1 MKAKRIFNK
10 EWLSLHPYTNAD
22 SVDLYYVNLANR
34 IKKTILGGIKFY
46 WCPVKKENIFIL
58 IFMLRLEH
66 SLLRKQ
72 NGITSQIV
80 YYHFEDRVLHFKGGS
95 LVAARA
101 LPTYR
106 CSLP

>member
-1 MKAKRIFNK
+1 M
-10 EWLSLHPYTNAD
+10 
-22 SVDLYYVNLANR
+22 
-34 IKKTILGGIKFY
+34 
-46 WCPVKKENIFIL
+46 
-58 IFMLRLEH
+58 IFMLRFEN
-66 SLLRKQ
+66 SLLCKQ